1 MSDQNNDQVVENN
14 DPQDV
19 GNANN
24 GASINDPQGDGDQ
37 QNIDQ
42 SNVRTDDT
50 DWKSQARKWESR
62 SRANKQKVE
71 ELEHEL
77 EQNKASYEAT
87 IQQMKEAQERSNAIV
102 QVADQ
107 YGVDVAIL
115 SAMRGDSVEEI
126 EANAQLLQKK
136 IPLYPNV
143 QDSGGVQ
150 TPPITRDEIFKNKNQ
165 MDRIDLIAQNIDQ
178 FK

>member
-115 SAMRGDSVEEI
+115 RFDYQSECHCSKTGLKLLFAGTRSKYVFITKKLYTVWCILSSV
-126 EANAQLLQKK
+126 
-136 IPLYPNV
+136 
-143 QDSGGVQ
+143 
-150 TPPITRDEIFKNKNQ
+150 
-165 MDRIDLIAQNIDQ
+165 
-178 FK
+178 